1 MKMKPTSAIKVDLGI
16 NPNGRIQRFFVD
28 DCIRHMDKYIPMR
41 SGNLAGTY
49 TTTSTSV
56 TYTMPYARYQYYGV
70 SKNGKPLHYSTK
82 GHAYAGKHWDKRMV
96 SAEIQDVVKE
106 VQEEIRKNGN

>member
-1 MKMKPTSAIKVDLGI
+1 MRMKPTNAIMVDLGI
-16 NPNGRIQRFFVD
+16 DADGRIQRFLVD

-70 SKNGKPLHYSTK
+70 SKNGKALKYKTNKHK
-82 GHAYAGKHWDKRMV
+82 EAGPYWDRRMV
-96 SAEIQDVVKE
+96 SAEIQNVVAE
-106 VQEEIRKNGN
+106 VQNEIKRGS